1 MLCAIFT
8 LRIVTNLLVKQSGS
22 IEGREKKRSR
32 SSAGVFEKRLRLY
45 RGLLKVL
52 RFVLLS
58 NVRGPFVSAFF
69 AAEEIN
75 SLIRVENLKEVAL
88 RK

>member
-1 MLCAIFT
+1 
-8 LRIVTNLLVKQSGS
+8 
-22 IEGREKKRSR
+22 
-32 SSAGVFEKRLRLY
+32 
-45 RGLLKVL
+45 LLKAS
-52 RFVLLS
+52 RFVLWG
-58 NVRGPFVSAFF
+58 NVRGPFVTAFF